1 MASNSYSS
9 MLSLLQMWLKNQE
22 AAEKRQHDMEML
34 QRQQQPLQPQQS
46 QQLQEGQQ
54 QQQQNPMDM
63 YNKYTQISDML
74 AATPASAG
82 TTPAGS
88 GAGGLFGTPATF
100 SQPAG
105 SGLYGTTSTLST
117 PAGEGL
123 YGTAIGSTAT
133 GTGAGTGA
141 GAGAGAGTGA
151 GGMVAGA
158 APYAALAAALGA
170 FKLNDDRM
178 SKGAGKTFGGEM
190 QSAWDESF
198 GNHGWWGE
206 IKKLWS

>member
-9 MLSLLQMWLKNQE
+9 MLSLLQMWLKNQD

-34 QRQQQPLQPQQS
+34 RQGQTPQQAQQPQQTQS
-46 QQLQEGQQ
+46 GQD

-82 TTPAGS
+82 TAPAGT
-88 GAGGLFGTPATF
+88 GAGGLFGTPAT
-100 SQPAG
+100 
-105 SGLYGTTSTLST
+105 LSA

-123 YGTAIGSTAT
+123 FGTGVGSTT
-133 GTGAGTGA
+133 SGTGA
-141 GAGAGAGTGA
+141 GASAGSGA
-151 GGMVAGA
+151 GGMATAA

-170 FKLNDDRM
+170 FKLNDDWM
-178 SKGAGKTFGGEM
+178 SKGSGKTFGGEM

-198 GNHGWWGE
+198 GNHGMWGLL
-206 IKKLWS
+206 KKLF